1 MKMIAVMVAAEEPE
15 LLPTPLQAQQKEET
29 SVKETAN
36 VQRGMKVEAKRRK
49 VETWQLPPRTSPR
62 LQPRRLRWQH
72 LYCTAQKIC
81 RQAAAVMRVTVTVT
95 VKKEEANKEK

>member
-36 VQRGMKVEAKRRK
+36 VQRGMGVEAKRRK
-49 VETWQLPPRTSPR
+49 VETWQLPPCTSPR
-62 LQPRRLRWQH
+62 LQPRRLQWQH
-72 LYCTAQKIC
+72 LHCTAQKIC
-81 RQAAAVMRVTVTVT
+81 RQAAAVMRVTVTV
-95 VKKEEANKEK
+95 KKEEANKEK